1 MIDLE
6 RLFKG
11 LADKSRLRIINL
23 LMHGEL
29 CGCDIQYV
37 LRASQ
42 PNVSRHLTYLK
53 HAGLV
58 LDRRDGYRIFYRLAD
73 HKQGTKKLLFEFL
86 QPILKAEESFHR
98 DTELLKLAVR
108 DGACTLSE
116 FRPYAAVT
124 NQRASSG
131 TSASPNG
138 ILP

>member
-1 MIDLE
+1 MSDLE
-6 RLFKG
+6 RVFKG
-11 LADKSRLRIINL
+11 LADNSRLRIINL

-42 PNVSRHLTYLK
+42 PNISRHLTYLK

-58 LDRRDGYRIFYRLAD
+58 FDRRDGYRIFYRLAD
-73 HKQGTKKLLFEFL
+73 HTQGTRRLLFEFL
-86 QPILKAEESFHR
+86 QPILKVEDSFHR
-98 DTELLKLAVR
+98 DTERLKLAVR

-124 NQRASSG
+124 KQRASSDK
-131 TSASPNG
+131 SA
-138 ILP
+138 

>member
-53 HAGLV
+53 HASLV
-58 LDRRDGYRIFYRLAD
+58 VDRRDGYRIFYRLAD

-124 NQRASSG
+124 KQRASSG
-131 TSASPNG
+131 KSA
-138 ILP
+138 

>member
-73 HKQGTKKLLFEFL
+73 HKQGTKNLLFEFL

-124 NQRASSG
+124 KQRASSG
-131 TSASPNG
+131 KSA
-138 ILP
+138 